1 MGGTGTGTPASD
13 VLIIIDTNSWITET
27 DANTYFSTRIKGGD
41 YWIDDA
47 DDNVPALIT
56 AYKWLNAGKF
66 AFPATVT
73 QPIKDA
79 QCEMALFLLQHQ
91 PDLDLRMGLQVQGV
105 IAAGVVKERYKDD
118 NSVELP
124 IPPIVAKLLEE
135 YSTDRPV
142 YLVNLERNEEEG
154 VGYDAYANLLADE
167 ADE

>member
-1 MGGTGTGTPASD
+1 MPVTVG
-13 VLIIIDTNSWITET
+13 TNSWVTEVEA
-27 DANTYFSTRIKGGD
+27 DAYFGDRISARD
-41 YWIDDA
+41 YWVDGA

-66 AFPATVT
+66 TFPTTAT

-91 PDLDLRMGLQVQGV
+91 PDLDLRMGLQAQGV

-118 NSVELP
+118 NYVEMP
-124 IPPIVAKLLEE
+124 IPPIVQKLLAD
-135 YSTDRPV
+135 YDTDRPV

-154 VGYDAYANLLADE
+154 VGYDAYGNLLADE
-167 ADE
+167 VGD